1 MVVAGVTAALPPAHR
16 RATRSAGDC
25 VAFRKPDSSVRSE
38 TPFLVV
44 HIMRDGQTD
53 FFERAVIWNS
63 TESGNVARNSS
74 NASTA
79 QSTRCW
85 LNALNAH
92 RQILAV
98 KLSASGEAGR
108 RGSPAAR
115 RAACR
120 RFPGNRVRGQAQN
133 SVRRAGGRNAPVS
146 SPLTGMATAWRDA
159 GAESSA
165 ASKGRR
171 TRLQ

>member
-53 FFERAVIWNS
+53 IFERAVIWNS

-108 RGSPAAR
+108 AVVRR
-115 RAACR
+115 RAALR
-120 RFPGNRVRGQAQN
+120 VGAFQGTAPGPGAKFGASRG
-133 SVRRAGGRNAPVS
+133 REERAGFE
-146 SPLTGMATAWRDA
+146 TAE
-159 GAESSA
+159 G
-165 ASKGRR
+165 
-171 TRLQ
+171 